1 MYGRN
6 DRNVFAAL
14 SSEEERRRANEQA
27 ADGPRPP
34 LDDGAVLGGEL
45 RPGLRMLPWLLAL
58 VGLAVPL
65 VGSGF
70 ALWLSI
76 VGWLILL
83 GLVWVVGR
91 GQPQTRRGRIG
102 FALVLLPFLF
112 ITGWQGGWW
121 LIPAD
126 LAWLVIE
133 VADRGQPRRQLI
145 APKTAI

>member
-1 MYGRN
+1 MPDPDAINLAEKRTMN
-6 DRNVFAAL
+6 
-14 SSEEERRRANEQA
+14 
-27 ADGPRPP
+27 
-34 LDDGAVLGGEL
+34 
-45 RPGLRMLPWLLAL
+45 LRMLPWLLAL

-76 VGWLILL
+76 VAWLIAL

-91 GQPQTRRGRIG
+91 GLPQTRRGQIG

-112 ITGWQGGWW
+112 TTGYEGGWW

-126 LAWLVIE
+126 LAWLVIQ
-133 VADRGQPRRQLI
+133 VADRGRPRRQPV
-145 APKTAI
+145 APKTAT